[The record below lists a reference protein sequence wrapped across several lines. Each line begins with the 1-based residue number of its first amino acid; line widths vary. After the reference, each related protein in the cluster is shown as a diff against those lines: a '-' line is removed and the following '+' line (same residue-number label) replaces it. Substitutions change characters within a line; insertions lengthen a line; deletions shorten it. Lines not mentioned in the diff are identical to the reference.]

1 MLIKTAQN
9 GNRHSHTQTH
19 THTNAHTYT
28 HTHTI
33 TYNHTHTH
41 NHIHTHTDKYDYM
54 AKLGT
59 YVSNKDLECK
69 IYGEKK
75 ELKIVKAGI
84 RQY

>member
-19 THTNAHTYT
+19 THTQTHILTLIHTRT
-28 HTHTI
+28 HTHT
-33 TYNHTHTH
+33 
-41 NHIHTHTDKYDYM
+41 HTDMYDYM

-69 IYGEKK
+69 IYGEK
-75 ELKIVKAGI
+75 IV
-84 RQY
+84 